1 MERSVTTG
9 EWRLVEGQDVEEDAL
24 GHVNSVLVVGEQ
36 EKVAEGALEEEE
48 EGESSLPG
56 GDPGK
61 KLGKGD
67 FEQTLEV
74 SLNDTP
80 ADANHFNILHSE
92 VNVNSY
98 NYPRYVFLCVYH
110 RPMPHLGYVST
121 SPTISLTHLWT

>member
-1 MERSVTTG
+1 M
-9 EWRLVEGQDVEEDAL
+9 EGQDVEEDAL

-48 EGESSLPG
+48 EGESSLPE

-67 FEQTLEV
+67 LEQTLEV

-98 NYPRYVFLCVYH
+98 NYPRYVFYVFITGQRLIWDMS
-110 RPMPHLGYVST
+110 RHLQR
-121 SPTISLTHLWT
+121 SL